1 MDAVRQD
8 IARARQIVAQP
19 KQWAGPDAVPWRA
32 ALAKRKGFE
41 FTAALTIDA
50 IQPEGLFVKGYF
62 KADGIGRVRDKL
74 SLSLVHGARLVGL
87 DEGGMNMHRSH
98 VGVGRPYHGL
108 RVGVPHL
115 HTISDDAI
123 EGYAEPIEVA
133 PLEELWELFLRHANI
148 ILAPKLSLPVI
159 QRPLL

>member
-32 ALAKRKGFE
+32 ALARRKGFE

-50 IQPEGLFVKGYF
+50 TQPEGLFVKGYF

-74 SLSLVHGARLVGL
+74 SLSLVHGARLVGS
-87 DEGGMNMHRSH
+87 M
-98 VGVGRPYHGL
+98 
-108 RVGVPHL
+108 RV
-115 HTISDDAI
+115 
-123 EGYAEPIEVA
+123 E
-133 PLEELWELFLRHANI
+133 
-148 ILAPKLSLPVI
+148 
-159 QRPLL
+159 